1 VWFLDMR
8 TAFSLVRRIEF
19 SETDMAGIVH
29 FSNFFRMMEMAEH
42 AFLRELGTSVHVRGS
57 GGVIGWPRVKVEC
70 EYARPLHFEDE
81 VEIRLSVEEV
91 RRRSVRYGFEFLRLP
106 GAEHVARGR
115 VVAVCVRVDGEGG
128 LEAVEIPP
136 EVRRGLLACSSGE
149 GESGD

>member
-1 VWFLDMR
+1 M
-8 TAFSLVRRIEF
+8 
-19 SETDMAGIVH
+19 
-29 FSNFFRMMEMAEH
+29 
-42 AFLRELGTSVHVRGS
+42 HVRGA

-106 GAEHVARGR
+106 QVEHVARGS

-136 EVRRGLLACSSGE
+136 EVRCGLLARSTDE